1 MTYQEEQELLR
12 LTREN
17 NAMLKWLLSHH
28 ESPSEDFLMNVIANV
43 ISNKYEQ
50 INP

>member
-1 MTYQEEQELLR
+1 MTPQEEQELLR

-17 NAMLKWLLSHH
+17 NAILRWLFDHH
-28 ESPSEDFLMNVIANV
+28 ESPSEDFMMNVIANL

>member
-1 MTYQEEQELLR
+1 MTPQEEQELLR

-17 NAMLKWLLSHH
+17 NAILRWLFDNH
-28 ESPSEDFLMNVIANV
+28 ESPSEDFLMNVIANL

-50 INP
+50 INQ